1 MFSKTERT
9 LATALDPPDAD
20 QVGNSMLNLQ
30 HLGALAVV
38 GDQYKSELLITYMG
52 LFMCEMPIDI
62 FLTRYIVI
70 SCMLGCA
77 IEGITIAAILSQR
90 RNFFLHQYA
99 RNQEHFLDTIYAF
112 DQGDED
118 DVLLQLRLF
127 LEWEALFFTPFQ
139 KEEEKEV
146 DKAQ

>member
-1 MFSKTERT
+1 
-9 LATALDPPDAD
+9 
-20 QVGNSMLNLQ
+20 MLNLQ

-77 IEGITIAAILSQR
+77 IEGITIAAILS
-90 RNFFLHQYA
+90 
-99 RNQEHFLDTIYAF
+99 
-112 DQGDED
+112 
-118 DVLLQLRLF
+118 
-127 LEWEALFFTPFQ
+127 
-139 KEEEKEV
+139 
-146 DKAQ
+146 